1 MRLILL
7 TFILFTE
14 FTGYAQTQQDTSFF
28 KIEKM
33 GNVVFLEPKLP
44 QAPAD
49 TSRDSNGS
57 IIEYEE
63 YEEYVETFLAQVR
76 QIAQE
81 LGIRDTLKN
90 EKVELDIFFDEQ
102 GTVFYCDFFFHSTE
116 SFSKFDLK
124 KLEELVKRVLTLKV
138 DMKYLPIYY
147 EILHNSGFQ
156 NFTYGILTCWFD

>member
-1 MRLILL
+1 MRLILFI
-7 TFILFTE
+7 FILFTG
-14 FTGYAQTQQDTSFF
+14 FSSSAQAQQDTSFF
-28 KIEKM
+28 KIEKI

-90 EKVELDIFFDEQ
+90 GKVEFDIYFDEQ
-102 GTVFYCDFFFHSTE
+102 GTVFYCDFFFPSTE
-116 SFSKFDLK
+116 AFAKADLK

-138 DMKYLPIYY
+138 NMQYVSINYARLNYL
-147 EILHNSGFQ
+147 Q
-156 NFTYGILTCWFD
+156 RNFTYGILTCWFD